1 MKFKKFH
8 KNCNCFTDNLKKHC
22 FKGRNCDEEVV
33 PLSRQSKCGR
43 FKVCKIKGDRKHC
56 ARMASL
62 GLLPGEEME
71 IICPEN
77 GSLCVVRVRGG
88 SITLD
93 NDTSDKILIT
103 ESE

>member
-1 MKFKKFH
+1 MKFRKFH
-8 KNCNCFTDNLKKHC
+8 KRCNCFTDNLKKHC
-22 FKGRNCDEEVV
+22 VKSSKCSDEVV

-43 FKVCKIKGDRKHC
+43 FKVCKIHGDRKHC

-77 GSLCVVRVRGG
+77 GNLCVIKVRGG

-93 NDTSDKILIT
+93 NDTSNKIYIT
-103 ESE
+103 ESD

>member
-1 MKFKKFH
+1 MKFKKFNKH
-8 KNCNCFTDNLKKHC
+8 CSCFTDNLKKHC
-22 FKGRNCDEEVV
+22 FKDRQGNEEVV

-43 FKVCKIKGDRKHC
+43 FKVCKIQGDRKHC

-77 GSLCVVRVRGG
+77 GSLCVVKVRGG

-93 NDTSDKILIT
+93 NDTSNKIYIT

>member
-1 MKFKKFH
+1 MKLKKFH
-8 KNCNCFTDNLKKHC
+8 KHCSCFTENLKKHC
-22 FKGRNCDEEVV
+22 FKDRKFNEEVV
-33 PLSRQSKCGR
+33 PLSRQAKCGR
-43 FKVCKIKGDRKHC
+43 FKVCKIHGDRKHC

-77 GSLCVVRVRGG
+77 GSLCVVKVRGG

-93 NDTSDKILIT
+93 NDTSNKIFIT
-103 ESE
+103 QSE